1 MTTFFCD
8 CGTAWLT
15 QLVNATITV
24 TGYFIGWGTGGPA
37 TGSNVVSKGT
47 TAISS
52 EASPARVAAATSIT
66 AFNQQ
71 QWTAVLT
78 ATAAT
83 SVTNAGLFHNN
94 SGTVLVAGDFAT
106 VPLATNDRIEFT
118 VTLTS
123 T

>member
-1 MTTFFCD
+1 MATFFCD

-15 QLVNATITV
+15 QLMNATVVAT
-24 TGYFIGWGTGGPA
+24 TYFIGWGTGGPA
-37 TGSNVVSKGT
+37 TGSNVVSKGA

-52 EASPARVAAATSIT
+52 EVQARNSAGSSIS

-71 QWTAVLT
+71 QWIAVLT
-78 ATAAT
+78 ATAAR
-83 SVTNAGLFHNN
+83 SITNAGLFHNN
-94 SGTVLVAGDFAT
+94 SGTVLIGGDFAT
-106 VPLATNDRIEFT
+106 VALATNDRIEFT